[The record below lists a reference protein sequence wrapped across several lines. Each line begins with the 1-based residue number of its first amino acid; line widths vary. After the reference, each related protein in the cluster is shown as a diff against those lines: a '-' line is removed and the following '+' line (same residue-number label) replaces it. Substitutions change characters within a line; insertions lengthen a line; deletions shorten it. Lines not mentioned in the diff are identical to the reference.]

1 MHTYTYT
8 NSCVNFIHMIPLVD
22 AGEINIPLLIGHDCC
37 NNVIKETQLEL
48 NVFLL
53 YLCLVP
59 WKSFKVYVN
68 LNWLQKNCV

>member
-1 MHTYTYT
+1 
-8 NSCVNFIHMIPLVD
+8 MIPLVD
-22 AGEINIPLLIGHDCC
+22 AGEINIPLLIGHDCY

-59 WKSFKVYVN
+59 WKSFKGYVN
-68 LNWLQKNCV
+68 LNWL